1 VRYKRVK
8 HLDDNDSES
17 DNLLN
22 SSSDEVT
29 AVFNSGSEH
38 SHLRLTELTPVSL
51 RGISSKKTSSL
62 IMPNSHKA
70 SRYPAS
76 DSSNFN
82 EFEDQMDEI
91 DAGENVKNSTFL
103 TRRDSRN
110 NMLNNTDTDDD
121 LIVV

>member
-1 VRYKRVK
+1 VK
-8 HLDDNDSES
+8 HNENEES
-17 DNLLN
+17 DDLLN

-29 AVFNSGSEH
+29 AVFKENGTENYQ
-38 SHLRLTELTPVSL
+38 LRLAELTPVSF
-51 RGISSKKTSSL
+51 RGVESKKTSADSVAPAV
-62 IMPNSHKA
+62 IGNRRPG
-70 SRYPAS
+70 YPAS
-76 DSSNFN
+76 DSSNFYD
-82 EFEDQMDEI
+82 FDDRIDEI